1 MNNYDETEGKMRNR
15 SNRYDINITRPR
27 QGYEYTKYK
36 IFLSMMMV
44 MCNKQHLSNMWDWIR
59 EKFKQHW
66 GWIKKALLIKKACI
80 TTE

>member
-1 MNNYDETEGKMRNR
+1 MNNYDENEGKMRNR

-44 MCNKQHLSNMWDWIR
+44 MCNKQHLRNM
-59 EKFKQHW
+59 
-66 GWIKKALLIKKACI
+66 
-80 TTE
+80 